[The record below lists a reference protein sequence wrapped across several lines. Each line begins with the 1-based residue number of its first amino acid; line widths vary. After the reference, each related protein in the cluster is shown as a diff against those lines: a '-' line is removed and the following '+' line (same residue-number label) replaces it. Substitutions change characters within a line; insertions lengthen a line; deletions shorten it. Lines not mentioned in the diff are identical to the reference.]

1 MPGDERYVRE
11 RTGTA
16 PAGPV
21 VGRVSGPS
29 PSGPKSPNSD
39 VSVPSAGRSWAVR
52 ALYPIRLAADPIN
65 TRVTALDALLMPAP
79 SAPGRDGRPGRDQPT
94 RPGPAGQPPGRPA
107 VAPLD

>member
-65 TRVTALDALLMPAP
+65 TRVTALDALLMSAP
-79 SAPGRDGRPGRDQPT
+79 SARAGAGRPPRT
-94 RPGPAGQPPGRPA
+94 RPTYAPGAGGATAGPAGRCA
-107 VAPLD
+107 V